1 MWTLV
6 IFMFST
12 YNSSIAVGSSSIP
25 GFTSKENC
33 NTAGY
38 EIVTTQD
45 KYYFHHES
53 RTLFDDESGLYTVTN
68 NSIKRAYKCIEVK

>member
-12 YNSSIAVGSSSIP
+12 YNSSIAVGSSTIS
-25 GFTSKENC
+25 GFTSKQSC
-33 NTAGY
+33 DSAGY

-45 KYYFHHES
+45 DYYYHHES
-53 RTLFDDESGLYTVTN
+53 QTLFDRDSGLYTVKN

>member
-1 MWTLV
+1 
-6 IFMFST
+6 MFST

-33 NTAGY
+33 VSAGY

-45 KYYFHHES
+45 KYYFHHEA
-53 RTLFDDESGLYTVTN
+53 RGMFDGESGLYTVTN
-68 NSIKRAYKCIEVK
+68 SSIKRAYKCVEVK